1 LIQSLIHFSGNTGL
15 GSGLLVPVPSTF
27 KDVSA
32 AVTPESQS
40 PRLSF
45 SEKSTNDPISTVD
58 IPCGRRKVFDIRRV
72 YALFLKNL
80 IRLKRNVPILLFYFF
95 LPSIQI
101 ALFCIC
107 IGQDPKNIQVAVYNA
122 EDPPG
127 LSAEYLSFVNKDI
140 VIQVPYDSLE
150 EARQAVVDGKAWAA
164 LHFSHNYSYALNQRR
179 VLVNINALKLKK
191 YLELTF
197 SLSIKTII

>member
-1 LIQSLIHFSGNTGL
+1 MILGNL
-15 GSGLLVPVPSTF
+15 MVPVPSTF

-32 AVTPESQS
+32 NATPSS
-40 PRLSF
+40 LTPRMSF
-45 SEKSTNDPISTVD
+45 SEKSTDGPNSTVT
-58 IPCGRRKVFDIRRV
+58 IPTGRRKTFDMRRV
-72 YALFLKNL
+72 YALFIKNC

-127 LSAEYLSFVNKDI
+127 LSAEYLSFVSKDI
-140 VIQVPYDSLE
+140 VVQVPYDSLE
-150 EARQAVVDGKAWAA
+150 DARQAVVDGKAWAA

-179 VLVNINALKLKK
+179 VLVNICTN
-191 YLELTF
+191 
-197 SLSIKTII
+197 